1 MNQPVK
7 HYPIQ
12 KLLSIIIML
21 AIGLTACDL
30 WPEDDDVSV
39 DLDPDL
45 FGFWVLKDS
54 AGNPAHSWKFNDD
67 ATAVQ
72 RVYDGD
78 YDWVDN
84 EYHWN
89 WEIENEQ
96 LKLYVDYG
104 VPRYITYKIEG
115 NLLYFW
121 SDEINDWSVPY
132 HKE

>member
-1 MNQPVK
+1 MNQSVK
-7 HYPIQ
+7 HYPIH
-12 KLLSIIIML
+12 KLLSIVIIL
-21 AIGLTACDL
+21 AAGLSACDL

-45 FGFWVLKDS
+45 FGFWVLNDVD
-54 AGNPAHSWKFNDD
+54 GNPAHSWKFNDD

-104 VPRYITYKIEG
+104 VPRYITYKVEG

-121 SDEINDWSVPY
+121 SDEINDWSVPF
-132 HKE
+132 HKD